1 MKKIL
6 LILAI
11 ILCAMC
17 ADAQTGKIA
26 RGLSRAKTAF
36 KEPRIKIPRVATR
49 KPPYP
54 FIGPTMIEID
64 KTRKSTQR
72 TPLTFKVPTV
82 SPPNSKTQKNAAQKA
97 KKARKARKD
106 MLETIERTNK
116 YMEILNLHSDDPATF
131 LKLACEAISENDESL
146 ARLCIRRAI
155 LTKKVTAETLLTI
168 KPQGDYLQKEWTH
181 MSQYIINSTF
191 LSYANAKLW
200 DNVPQL
206 KQKEFYHSQLQLANT

>member
-36 KEPRIKIPRVATR
+36 KEPRINIPRVATR
-49 KPPYP
+49 KPPYH
-54 FIGPTMIEID
+54 FIGPTMSEIN
-64 KTRKSTQR
+64 KARKSTQR
-72 TPLTFKVPTV
+72 TSLTIKVPTV
-82 SPPNSKTQKNAAQKA
+82 SPPTSKTQKNAAQKA

-116 YMEILNLHSDDPATF
+116 YMEILNLQSDDPATF
-131 LKLACEAISENDESL
+131 LKLAC
-146 ARLCIRRAI
+146 
-155 LTKKVTAETLLTI
+155 
-168 KPQGDYLQKEWTH
+168 
-181 MSQYIINSTF
+181 
-191 LSYANAKLW
+191 
-200 DNVPQL
+200 
-206 KQKEFYHSQLQLANT
+206 